1 VVNTNAIGTNT
12 LTYTA
17 DDGNGNT
24 NTATRTVIVRDTT
37 PPAIWWS
44 FTNLVLAADTNC
56 SAAMPDVAGTNF
68 VLASDLSGPLT
79 ISQTPTNTAI
89 LQLGTNVVVLTIQ
102 DASGNAAY
110 STNTVTVQDQTPPV
124 IWIQPQSQTSTAG
137 TGAGFSAAASACTPL
152 AWQWFFNNT
161 ALTAAT
167 NSALTLTN
175 VNAASAG
182 NYFVV
187 ATAGGGSSTSAVAML
202 TVDLLASS
210 VTLASS
216 ANPSGFKDNLIFTAG
231 VTPTNATGTVQFFT
245 NGEAFDSAVLV
256 AGQAAST
263 NLALLPRGTN
273 VVTAI
278 YSGDAYDLPAT
289 NSIGQIVTNHP
300 PVAVPV
306 FYNAAGFTLEI
317 ASTDLATNWSDVD
330 GDTISLAAVGVS
342 TNGIVLTNDGT
353 TLVYFNTNNVADQ
366 FTCTIT
372 DGFGGTNFQTVT
384 IAPAPLPNTAPLIA
398 GVVAAGSGGMTLSL
412 GGAPDH
418 TYILETTADLFTPG
432 GWQPVATNTLGATG
446 IWQFTDEQATNFTQR
461 FYRLKLA
468 Q

>member
-1 VVNTNAIGTNT
+1 M
-12 LTYTA
+12 
-17 DDGNGNT
+17 
-24 NTATRTVIVRDTT
+24 RDTT

-56 SAAMPDVAGTNF
+56 SAAMPDVTGTNF

-79 ISQTPTNTAI
+79 ISQNPTNTAI
-89 LQLGTNVVVLTIQ
+89 LQLGTNVLVLTIQ